1 MIFGN
6 IKDAERYYSVHPYF
20 KEAFEFLKTLN
31 PDNMPKEGISRPDFR
46 AGVPGGFGTNFDEN
60 KDGTPRQFE
69 AHRKFLDIHY
79 CVAGSEGFGYN
90 DVARLTP
97 VTEYDDAGDCQMLEG
112 EVHKLILRP
121 GDFCVVFPEDAH
133 IPQLVG
139 DPDKKIMKTVVK
151 IKVV

>member
-6 IKDAERYYSVHPYF
+6 IKDAERYYSVHPRF
-20 KEAFEFLKTLN
+20 KEAFEFLAKLSADN
-31 PDNMPKEGISRPDFR
+31 LPDGISGEDFRIGVPKE
-46 AGVPGGFGTNFDEN
+46 FGENFDTN

-69 AHRKFLDIHY
+69 AHRKYLDIHY
-79 CVAGSEGFGYN
+79 CIAGSELLGYN

-97 VTEYDDAGDCQMLEG
+97 VTEYDEKGDFQMLEG
-112 EVHKLILRP
+112 EAYKLVLRP

-133 IPQLVG
+133 IPQLVA
-139 DPDKKIMKTVVK
+139 DPDKKILKSVVK

>member
-6 IKDAERYYSVHPYF
+6 IKDAEKYYSVHPYF
-20 KEAFEFLKTLN
+20 KEAFEFLKTLDPN
-31 PDNMPKEGISRPDFR
+31 NMPKEGISRPDFR

-133 IPQLVG
+133 IPMMAGADG
-139 DPDKKIMKTVVK
+139 D
-151 IKVV
+151 KVLKAVAKVRV

>member
-6 IKDAERYYSVHPYF
+6 IKDAAKYYSVNPRF
-20 KEAFEFLKTLN
+20 KEAFEFLAKLT
-31 PDNMPKEGISRPDFR
+31 PDNLPEKGISEDGFR
-46 AGVPGGFGTNFDEN
+46 IGVPGGFGTNFDVN

-69 AHRKFLDIHY
+69 AHRQYLDIHY
-79 CVAGSEGFGYN
+79 CIAGSEGFGYN
-90 DVARLTP
+90 DVDRLTP
-97 VTEYDDAGDCQMLEG
+97 VTEYDAEKDFLMLEG

-139 DPDKKIMKTVVK
+139 DPDGKILKSVVK
-151 IKVV
+151 IKV